1 MVDIRLMVEYINGIH
16 KAVGEETFTYVDRE
30 QFYFIKKG
38 EEKISVIDFIIYCD
52 RVKRLLS

>member
-1 MVDIRLMVEYINGIH
+1 MVDIRVMVEYINGIH
-16 KAVGEETFTYVDRE
+16 KAVGEETFTYVDRG

>member
-1 MVDIRLMVEYINGIH
+1 MENIRFMIGYINKIH
-16 KAVGEETFTYVDRE
+16 KAVGEETFVYVDRGD
-30 QFYFIKKG
+30 FYFIKKG

>member
-16 KAVGEETFTYVDRE
+16 KAVGEETFTYVDRGH
-30 QFYFIKKG
+30 FYFIKKG
-38 EEKISVIDFIIYCD
+38 EEKIAVVDFINYCD

>member
-1 MVDIRLMVEYINGIH
+1 MNDIRLKIEYINTIH
-16 KAVGEETFTYVDRE
+16 KAVGEEIFTYVDRGD
-30 QFYFIKKG
+30 FYFIKKG

>member
-1 MVDIRLMVEYINGIH
+1 MIDIRLMVEYINGIH
-16 KAVGEETFTYVDRE
+16 KVVGEETFTYVDRE
-30 QFYFIKKG
+30 HFYFIKKG

>member
-16 KAVGEETFTYVDRE
+16 KAVGEETFTYVDRGY
-30 QFYFIKKG
+30 FYFIKKG

>member
-16 KAVGEETFTYVDRE
+16 KAVGEETFTYVDRG

>member
-1 MVDIRLMVEYINGIH
+1 MIDIRLMVEYINGIH
-16 KAVGEETFTYVDRE
+16 KAVGEETFTYVDRG

-38 EEKISVIDFIIYCD
+38 EEKIAVVDFINYCD

>member
-1 MVDIRLMVEYINGIH
+1 MENIRFMIGYINKIH
-16 KAVGEETFTYVDRE
+16 KAVGEETFTYVDRGD
-30 QFYFIKKG
+30 FYFIKKG